1 VLTPT
6 LDFHAFIGV
15 GLVVHPI
22 GVCAN
27 ADVVV
32 VSEVGDCRV
41 SVFTRYDGTLL
52 HSFGCHGSGDGQ
64 LNAPCAL
71 CFTADRRHVAV
82 AESLN
87 HRVSVFGVDGT
98 FVRHVGV
105 GVLRRPQGVAC
116 STDDDLVV
124 ADASN
129 KRVVV
134 FSASGEPLKT
144 IGDRKYSAVAVHG
157 GTVFAQDSDAQQCV
171 VLE

>member
-1 VLTPT
+1 LK
-6 LDFHAFIGV
+6 
-15 GLVVHPI
+15 
-22 GVCAN
+22 VCAN

-52 HSFGCHGSGDGQ
+52 HSFGCRGSGDGQ

-134 FSASGEPLKT
+134 FTASGEPLKT